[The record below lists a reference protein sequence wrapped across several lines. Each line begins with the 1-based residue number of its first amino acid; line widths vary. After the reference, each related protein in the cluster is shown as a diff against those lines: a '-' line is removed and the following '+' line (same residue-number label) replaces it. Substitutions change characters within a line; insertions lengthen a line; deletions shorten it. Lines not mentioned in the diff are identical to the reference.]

1 MVVTTYARFWALVDR
16 TGGPESCWPWTGP
29 VTAAGAG
36 VFRLRGRRTTAR
48 RYAYRAEYGDPGP
61 LRVVVTCALSRCVN
75 PRHLTVRTAAE
86 IAVGNGSAAAVN
98 AARSCAHPRTAET
111 MYVHPGDGRRECAV
125 CKAERVRGQRGP
137 PVGAR

>member
-1 MVVTTYARFWALVDR
+1 MVTTYARFWALVDR
-16 TGGPESCWPWTGP
+16 TGGPQRCWPWTGP
-29 VTAAGAG
+29 RTAAGAG

-61 LRVVVTCALSRCVN
+61 LRVVVTCELALCVN

-86 IAVGNGSAAAVN
+86 IVLGNGSAAAVN
-98 AARSCAHPRTAET
+98 AARTCQHPRDSW
-111 MYVHPGDGRRECAV
+111 YVHPGDGRRECRL
-125 CKAERVRGQRGP
+125 CKAERVRGRPAP